1 VTATILVKVD
11 ALTIGVKRNFTR
23 AAWRSAEIGQGADES
38 VWGQAKGAGVLPFVC
53 VDPHVNGETVYPY
66 AKGDC
71 EYGRSCCLRRG
82 LQCCLHGADVIGPG
96 IV

>member
-38 VWGQAKGAGVLPFVC
+38 VWGQDKGIGVLPFVC
-53 VDPHVNGETVYPY
+53 VFIHMSTESVFVHMPKEIASTGVRAACGGVCNAACME
-66 AKGDC
+66 
-71 EYGRSCCLRRG
+71 RM
-82 LQCCLHGADVIGPG
+82 
-96 IV
+96 